1 MFTSYQDQMVKNL
14 RMHDQ
19 ENEEH
24 MKKEGRHTGVPLA
37 IRAEEALR
45 GAVAKAIAERKMKGK
60 SIAVWRDGRVIQ
72 IPSEQI
78 AFREI
83 GAKYSASRPEKA
95 DHA

>member
-1 MFTSYQDQMVKNL
+1 MPDQDNVEDMKNQY
-14 RMHDQ
+14 RYT
-19 ENEEH
+19 
-24 MKKEGRHTGVPLA
+24 RVPLA

-78 AFREI
+78 AVREI